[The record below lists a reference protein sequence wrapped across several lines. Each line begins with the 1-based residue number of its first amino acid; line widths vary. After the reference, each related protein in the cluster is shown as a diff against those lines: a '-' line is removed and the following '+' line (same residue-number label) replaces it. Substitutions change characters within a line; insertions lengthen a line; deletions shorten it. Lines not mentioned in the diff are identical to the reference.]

1 MGIGHAAVA
10 LGASRAEP
18 RINVGLLIF
27 AAFLADFLLGIFAAF
42 GLERA
47 HVPPDF
53 ATRHYLTFT
62 FPYSH
67 GMVSLLLW
75 GVLLGGLFCWLDRRD
90 RTRAFLVIAA
100 LVFSHFILD
109 AVVHASEL
117 PLLGEN
123 SPKVGLALWN
133 HMRLELTVE
142 TLMAIAGV
150 VIYWKLQGGSK
161 VTRWAMAIFT
171 LLLTALTWTQLFAT
185 QAPSPSQLVPT
196 WIIAPLVFS
205 LIPFAI
211 DWKRTA
217 AAQNAAA
224 VAQKA

>member
-42 GLERA
+42 GLEQA
-47 HVPPDF
+47 HVPPNF

-75 GVLLGGLFCWLDRRD
+75 GILLGGSFCWLDWRD
-90 RTRAFLVIAA
+90 RTRAFLVVAA
-100 LVFSHFILD
+100 LVFSHFLLD
-109 AVVHASEL
+109 ALVHVPEL

-123 SPKVGLALWN
+123 SPKIGLALWN
-133 HMRLELTVE
+133 HLPLELTLE
-142 TLMAIAGV
+142 TLMAIAGLA
-150 VIYWKLQGGSK
+150 IYWRLGGSR
-161 VTRWAMAIFT
+161 VSRWGIAIFT
-171 LLLTALTWTQLFAT
+171 LLLTALTWTQLFIT
-185 QAPSPSQLVPT
+185 RPPSPSQLIPN
-196 WIIAPLVFS
+196 WIIAPLVFAA
-205 LIPFAI
+205 IPFAF
-211 DWKRTA
+211 DRKRTA
-217 AAQNAAA
+217 TAQNA
-224 VAQKA
+224 

>member
-18 RINVGLLIF
+18 RVNVGLLIF

-42 GLERA
+42 GLEQA
-47 HVPPDF
+47 HVPADF
-53 ATRHYLTFT
+53 ASRHYLTFT

-67 GMVSLLLW
+67 GLVSLLLW
-75 GVLLGGLFCWLDRRD
+75 GILLGALLCWLDRRD
-90 RTRAFLVIAA
+90 RTRAFLVVAA

-109 AVVHASEL
+109 ALVHVPEL
-117 PLLGEN
+117 PVLGEN

-133 HMRLELTVE
+133 HMPLELTLE
-142 TLMAIAGV
+142 TLMAIGGIA
-150 VIYWKLQGGSK
+150 IYWRLAGGSGI
-161 VTRWAMAIFT
+161 TRWAMAIFA

-205 LIPFAI
+205 VIPFAI

-224 VAQKA
+224 VPQKA